1 MKILKKFFAAVIAMS
16 VFLTLCS
23 CDEKNSDANVYQ
35 NGAESVVPSK
45 SELIENTE
53 DAGYKVSESD
63 NIYDLDVS
71 GVKVFAEKGDSF
83 IDICYGL
90 NSDDAIKVYD
100 YYEEKYAPK
109 LKSGDY
115 YILARNENFVYYISD
130 KTAFKKSGF
139 TSTDNIGT
147 QHIKG

>member
-1 MKILKKFFAAVIAMS
+1 MKFLKKFLVTVIAVS
-16 VFLTLCS
+16 VFLMLCS
-23 CDEKNSDANVYQ
+23 CDKENSDADIYQ
-35 NGAESVVPSK
+35 KGAESVVPSK

-71 GVKVFAEKGDSF
+71 GERVFAEKGDSF

-100 YYEEKYAPK
+100 YYEKKYAPQ
-109 LKSGDY
+109 LKSEDY

-130 KTAFKKSGF
+130 KKAFRKSGF